1 MPVSRDAKTGIGV
14 SAMRRARFVLEQAAY
29 ARYTE
34 RVRATHTVTRRE
46 AAMEGPMPAWM
57 FRFMEF
63 MLALRDVLI
72 SPRRRLLSAGVR
84 GGSRVL
90 DFGCGPGT
98 YSIEAARVAGP
109 AGRVYA
115 LDIHPLAARRVE
127 EASAREGLANIV
139 TIVSD
144 GATGLEDKSLDVIL
158 FYDTIH
164 LLERPE
170 AVLREMHRVL
180 APGGTLSVASHF
192 MRKRRMVELVSRGRL
207 FEYRGA
213 GYESLLFTR
222 GAG

>member
-1 MPVSRDAKTGIGV
+1 
-14 SAMRRARFVLEQAAY
+14 
-29 ARYTE
+29 
-34 RVRATHTVTRRE
+34 
-46 AAMEGPMPAWM
+46 
-57 FRFMEF
+57 

-72 SPRRRLLSAGVR
+72 SPRRRLVSAGVR

-98 YSIEAARVAGP
+98 YSTEAARVAGS

-127 EASAREGLANIV
+127 ETAARERLANIS

-144 GATGLEDKSLDVIL
+144 GATGLEERSVDVIL

-164 LLERPE
+164 LLEHPE
-170 AVLREMHRVL
+170 TVLREMHRVL

-192 MRKRRMVELVSRGRL
+192 MRKRHIVELVSGGGL
-207 FEYRGA
+207 FEYSGRGYA
-213 GYESLLFTR
+213 SLLFTR
-222 GAG
+222 GAE